1 MLWVRVPSPTPDK
14 TGDRGC
20 PDSLFSFHIGASPSG
35 KARDFD
41 SLIRWFESSRPSQRF
56 WCRPS
61 AFDIWFDPIAQLA
74 EQLPFKQWVRG
85 SNPRR
90 VTTSEQSPLCSD
102 AFLCSCAKKRHP
114 PAPLLLL
121 SKSQPIALGC
131 DLVSGADLEACPRNC
146 SHFLRRSKRYIAC
159 SDFFTKV
166 RARSFC
172 RSSPF
177 PPHSC
182 LHRAVRCCCVVLR
195 GRKVCFA
202 ATLFYVRAPNH
213 AACGGKAIW
222 QPKAV
227 SGPFLILTMLPEMR
241 RKMIIEED
249 GL

>member
-1 MLWVRVPSPTPDK
+1 MWFQVLWVRVPSPTPDK

-90 VTTSEQSPLCSD
+90 VTTSEQASY
-102 AFLCSCAKKRHP
+102 R
-114 PAPLLLL
+114 LLRL
-121 SKSQPIALGC
+121 
-131 DLVSGADLEACPRNC
+131 
-146 SHFLRRSKRYIAC
+146 
-159 SDFFTKV
+159 FFSKV

-172 RSSPF
+172 CSSF
-177 PPHSC
+177 PNRTRCAGLRFGFRCRPDS
-182 LHRAVRCCCVVLR
+182 RASILLR
-195 GRKVCFA
+195 
-202 ATLFYVRAPNH
+202 
-213 AACGGKAIW
+213 
-222 QPKAV
+222 
-227 SGPFLILTMLPEMR
+227 
-241 RKMIIEED
+241 
-249 GL
+249 

>member
-90 VTTSEQSPLCSD
+90 VTKKKDTTFVVSFFSGGGGGSRTPVRKR
-102 AFLCSCAKKRHP
+102 FLGN
-114 PAPLLLL
+114 L
-121 SKSQPIALGC
+121 SG
-131 DLVSGADLEACPRNC
+131 R
-146 SHFLRRSKRYIAC
+146 RRS
-159 SDFFTKV
+159 FTFPYPGV
-166 RARSFC
+166 GRQTTGLGSFIV
-172 RSSPF
+172 
-177 PPHSC
+177 HGA
-182 LHRAVRCCCVVLR
+182 LKALR
-195 GRKVCFA
+195 THV
-202 ATLFYVRAPNH
+202 H
-213 AACGGKAIW
+213 H
-222 QPKAV
+222 
-227 SGPFLILTMLPEMR
+227 
-241 RKMIIEED
+241 
-249 GL
+249 

>member
-90 VTTSEQSPLCSD
+90 VTKSEQASLSLAPTFYEGQSAIFLLFESQLFAPGCEVMLRCSAWSQSLLCGH
-102 AFLCSCAKKRHP
+102 AFFVRTHQVMP
-114 PAPLLLL
+114 PAE
-121 SKSQPIALGC
+121 KN
-131 DLVSGADLEACPRNC
+131 DD
-146 SHFLRRSKRYIAC
+146 
-159 SDFFTKV
+159 
-166 RARSFC
+166 
-172 RSSPF
+172 
-177 PPHSC
+177 
-182 LHRAVRCCCVVLR
+182 
-195 GRKVCFA
+195 
-202 ATLFYVRAPNH
+202 
-213 AACGGKAIW
+213 
-222 QPKAV
+222 
-227 SGPFLILTMLPEMR
+227 
-241 RKMIIEED
+241 
-249 GL
+249 